1 MKSLKL
7 LAAAVLG
14 LSVVAMWA
22 CSGSDSSTPQQ
33 FSKIALKGKDVFETH
48 RCNECHYVG
57 DEEVLAEAPDLT
69 DPFLAND
76 SSFVLAHLK
85 FVEESKMPPID
96 VTQEEMRQVSYYIA
110 ELHAAKHS
118 ATSEAEADARCPVC
132 YVPVSKAQAEE
143 ENLVANFRDTKYY
156 FECRDCL
163 NAFESAPEAFIE
175 LLNQYPPVQ

>member
-1 MKSLKL
+1 MKPLKL
-7 LAAAVLG
+7 LAAVVLG
-14 LSVVAMWA
+14 LSVVATLA

-33 FSKIALKGKDVFETH
+33 FSKIALKGKKVFETH

-76 SSFVLAHLK
+76 SSFVQAHLK
-85 FVEESKMPPID
+85 FVEDSKMPPIEM
-96 VTQEEMRQVSYYIA
+96 TEEEMRQVSYYIA

-118 ATSEAEADARCPVC
+118 AMAEDEADARCPIC
-132 YVPVSKAQAEE
+132 YAPVSKTQAEE
-143 ENLVANFRDTKYY
+143 KNLVANFRETKYY

-163 NAFESAPEAFIE
+163 VAFQSAPEVFIE
-175 LLNQYPPVQ
+175 LMNQYPPVQ